1 MIDQRTVTRIE
12 QLLDQ
17 DMAQCKV
24 ALLCRV
30 GKSTVNQ
37 IHHGTRRGRYIDK
50 AAGESPTIKRVPIIT
65 DGPIGRCRHCGRVV
79 QFPCLDC
86 LRDLQKQHDRVEGA
100 A

>member
-1 MIDQRTVTRIE
+1 MIDQGTVAKIE

-17 DMAQCKV
+17 DVAQYRV

-30 GKSTVNQ
+30 GKSTVSK

-50 AAGESPTIKRVPIIT
+50 AAGESPTTSRVPIIT
-65 DGPIGRCRHCGRVV
+65 DGPTGRCRHCGLPV
-79 QFPCLDC
+79 QLPCLDC
-86 LRDLQKQHDRVEGA
+86 LRDLQKRHDRTKGA